1 MGHYLKRLDI
11 KNIKTDCVENRNLF
25 WFLQITQDLNKIK
38 KPPST
43 LWYTLV
49 SRKQILAKNIELC
62 GSWSSSKFSI
72 FQTKNLVSR
81 KQ

>member
-38 KPPST
+38 RPPST
-43 LWYTLV
+43 LW
-49 SRKQILAKNIELC
+49 
-62 GSWSSSKFSI
+62 
-72 FQTKNLVSR
+72 
-81 KQ
+81 

>member
-1 MGHYLKRLDI
+1 MGPYLKRLDI

-43 LWYTLV
+43 LW
-49 SRKQILAKNIELC
+49 
-62 GSWSSSKFSI
+62 
-72 FQTKNLVSR
+72 
-81 KQ
+81 